1 MSLAGEDG
9 YWKAE
14 NLALEHRVKNKK
26 RLIFLSWNQKL
37 NKAAVI
43 ADRKNLLT
51 EKMFLEMHKNIH
63 AELPVSAVHYPV
75 LDNIGSFTCVQGG

>member
-9 YWKAE
+9 CWKAE

-63 AELPVSAVHYPV
+63 AELPVSAVYYPV